1 MTLEVRTK
9 HIGRWRILDNKF
21 DFSID
26 YTLVKNSE
34 LAKYHTDYVALE
46 KALDNARSFDGKPM
60 TPHDRKIIRRML
72 KEYYTYKD

>member
-1 MTLEVRTK
+1 M
-9 HIGRWRILDNKF
+9 DNKF

-34 LAKYHTDYVALE
+34 RNNYHTDYVALE

-72 KEYYTYKD
+72 KEYYTFKD

>member
-1 MTLEVRTK
+1 MN
-9 HIGRWRILDNKF
+9 NKI

-26 YTLVKNSE
+26 YLLVNNSNRD
-34 LAKYHTDYVALE
+34 KYHTDYVALE

>member
-1 MTLEVRTK
+1 MN
-9 HIGRWRILDNKF
+9 NKI

-26 YTLVKNSE
+26 YLLVKDSKRD
-34 LAKYHTDYVALE
+34 KYHTDYVALE
-46 KALDNARSFDGKPM
+46 KALDNARSLDGKPM